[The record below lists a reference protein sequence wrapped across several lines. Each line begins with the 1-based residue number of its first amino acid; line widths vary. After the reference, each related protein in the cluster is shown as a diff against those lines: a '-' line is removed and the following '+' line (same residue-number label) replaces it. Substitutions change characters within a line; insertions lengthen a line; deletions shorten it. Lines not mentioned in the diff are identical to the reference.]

1 MAYSPSNK
9 VYKVPTYLLC
19 GKKYAYI
26 KSKQALSAVL
36 PGDIGPNK
44 DHTSPNDGKKGL
56 QSDVVLQALE
66 GDALHAT
73 NVGTCTMYISTFEEE
88 IIRQLF

>member
-1 MAYSPSNK
+1 MAYAPSNK

-19 GKKYAYI
+19 CKKYAYI
-26 KSKQALSAVL
+26 ESKQALLGVL
-36 PGDIGPNK
+36 PGDVGHNK
-44 DHTSPNDGKKGL
+44 DHDGPDDGKKGL

-73 NVGTCTMYISTFEEE
+73 PAGTCTMYISTFEEE

>member
-1 MAYSPSNK
+1 MAYAPSNK

-44 DHTSPNDGKKGL
+44 DHTSPNDGKKRL

-66 GDALHAT
+66 GDALDLAKHIYNHYTISMHLLRQT
-73 NVGTCTMYISTFEEE
+73 NKKE
-88 IIRQLF
+88 

>member
-1 MAYSPSNK
+1 MP
-9 VYKVPTYLLC
+9 
-19 GKKYAYI
+19 
-26 KSKQALSAVL
+26 AL
-36 PGDIGPNK
+36 D
-44 DHTSPNDGKKGL
+44 DGKKGL

-73 NVGTCTMYISTFEEE
+73 NVGTCTMYIITFEEE